1 LQRSSRLTARLG
13 VSQFIG
19 WSSGFYL
26 PAILAVPI
34 SESLGIVTE
43 TFFWAFT
50 VALLVAALFAAAIL
64 GPSQVL
70 ARVLLV
76 ALGKV
81 MTPMRVAAVSMLS
94 HPVGVVLILVFG
106 VDALVPFVVLHGIAV
121 GLDPFIRG
129 TLPLLFFGSE
139 QFGQRQGYI
148 MMFSKIV
155 VAFSPLFLTII
166 VVRNPTAG
174 ILTTMGMGIAASV
187 LLIWLAG
194 IRKHRESK
202 KLMAI
207 AN

>member
-1 LQRSSRLTARLG
+1 MRL
-13 VSQFIG
+13 
-19 WSSGFYL
+19 
-26 PAILAVPI
+26 
-34 SESLGIVTE
+34 
-43 TFFWAFT
+43 
-50 VALLVAALFAAAIL
+50 
-64 GPSQVL
+64 
-70 ARVLLV
+70 LLV

-106 VDALVPFVVLHGIAV
+106 VDALVPFVILQGIAV

-129 TLPLLFFGSE
+129 TLPLLFFGPE

-155 VAFSPLFLTII
+155 GAFSPLLLTII

-174 ILTTMGMGIAASV
+174 ILTTMGMGIAALV
-187 LLIWLAG
+187 LLLWLAG
-194 IRKHRESK
+194 IGKHRESI
-202 KLMAI
+202 KLIAI